1 VRIVV
6 LWLRIVLPR
15 RVGSGREAA
24 MSAEA
29 IWLFAERRVGHIAE
43 IAPHEAVLAES
54 LRRFT
59 THGLSQEQAVLLVL
73 IPSHRELLVQQ
84 LNAGGFDVAGLQ
96 RDGHVVLCDAA
107 DLLTSFMRDGMPN
120 ATFFKMRID
129 ELVAT
134 LRSTDRNRTVRVFS
148 EMVDLLWRA
157 NPAAA
162 IRLEQLW
169 DDVIERSQFGAFCA
183 YSTSHVYEK
192 FPAALRTP
200 HSHIITSAIAEASR
214 DAIVGHTLEQ
224 NIIYWNRGAERM
236 YGYAAY
242 EAIGRPSS
250 SLMPRGENEL
260 PGVIER
266 IRRGENVEPYEAR
279 RLRKDGSVI
288 DVSIIASPIMARDG
302 EIAGV
307 SVIGRGI
314 SDRMLMEEAS
324 LRLAAIVESSEDAI
338 IAKTLDTTV
347 TSWNRGA
354 ENLYGYAAAEMIGRP
369 ISVLLPPGA
378 EDEVPAIMERVRR
391 GEKVESYDT
400 KRRRKDGTLIDVS
413 VTVSPIKLRGKIIG
427 ASAVARDISERKK
440 AEAARVQIAV
450 LEQAGAAHQRQLE
463 RVLEAQEQE
472 RRRIARELHDEAGQ
486 LMASLLVGL
495 RALEDADTVED
506 AKAQARRL
514 RGIAA
519 QAIDEVGRLIRGLH
533 SNVLENHGLAVALRR
548 YAAEYSETYDI
559 AADLALSEP
568 DTIDLPSAVQ
578 YGVFRI
584 VQEALTNVARHSGA
598 TAVSIRVVRSAT
610 VLETMIADNGSGF
623 DAAAE
628 WPTSPPHFGLQG
640 MRERAALLG
649 GTVSVRS
656 GATGTTILVHI
667 PVEQAIPGARGRR
680 AFLGGLE
687 CQESA
692 S

>member
-1 VRIVV
+1 MAVSAIETECESSYC
-6 LWLRIVLPR
+6 WLRIVLPR
-15 RVGSGREAA
+15 RIVGREVA

-29 IWLFAERRVGHIAE
+29 IWLFAERRVGHSGE
-43 IAPHEAVLAES
+43 IAPHEAVLTES
-54 LRRFT
+54 LRRFA
-59 THGLSQEQAVLLVL
+59 THGLSQEEAVLLML

-84 LNAGGFDVAGLQ
+84 LNADGFDVAGLQ
-96 RDGHVVLCDAA
+96 RDGRVVLYDAA
-107 DLLTSFMRDGMPN
+107 ELLTSFMRDGMPN
-120 ATFFKMRID
+120 ATRLKMRID
-129 ELVAT
+129 ELVAP
-134 LRSTDRNRTVRVFS
+134 LRSTSRNRKVRVFS

-169 DDVIERSQFGAFCA
+169 DDVIERSQLGAFCA
-183 YSTSHVYEK
+183 YSTSYVYEK

-200 HSHIITSAIAEASR
+200 HSHIITTAIAEASG
-214 DAIVGHTLEQ
+214 DAIVGHTLKQ
-224 NIIYWNRGAERM
+224 DIIYWNRGAERM

-250 SLMPRGENEL
+250 RLIPRGENEL

-288 DVSIIASPIMARDG
+288 DVSIMASPITARDG

-307 SVIGRGI
+307 SVIARDI
-314 SDRMLMEEAS
+314 SDRKRMEEES

-338 IAKTLDTTV
+338 IGKTLNTTV

-369 ISVLLPPGA
+369 ISVLLPAGA
-378 EDEVPAIMERVRR
+378 EDEVPAIMQRIQR
-391 GEKVESYDT
+391 GEKVEGYET
-400 KRRRKDGTLIDVS
+400 KRLRKDGTLIDVA
-413 VTVSPIKLRGKIIG
+413 VTVSPIILRGKIIG
-427 ASAVARDISERKK
+427 ASAVARDISGRKK

-450 LEQAGAAHQRQLE
+450 MEQAGAAHQRQIE

-472 RRRIARELHDEAGQ
+472 RRRIARELHDEAAQ
-486 LMASLLVGL
+486 LMASLLLGL
-495 RALEDADTVED
+495 RALEDADTVEN
-506 AKAQARRL
+506 AKAQARRV

-533 SNVLENHGLAVALRR
+533 SHVLEDHGLAVALRR
-548 YAAEYSETYDI
+548 YAAEYSETYNI

-568 DTIDLPSAVQ
+568 DTIDLPSAVT
-578 YGVFRI
+578 YEVFRI

-610 VLETMIADNGSGF
+610 ILETTIVDNGSGF
-623 DAAAE
+623 DAAEE
-628 WPTSPPHFGLQG
+628 WFTSLPHFGLQS
-640 MRERAALLG
+640 MRERAALVG
-649 GTVSVRS
+649 GTVSVTS

-667 PVEQAIPGARGRR
+667 PVQQRP
-680 AFLGGLE
+680 
-687 CQESA
+687 QVQ
-692 S
+692 